1 MAYNN
6 QMPYGSEA
14 QMQYGSGAQMGMQ
27 SSAAPSAPGKTTGTV
42 KNWFEEKGFGFIT
55 TPQGTD
61 YFVHHSVIHAQG
73 NRRSLEIGE
82 TVEFD
87 IISGDDGRQKAD
99 NVTGP
104 GGVHVKG
111 SQGGGFGGGG
121 YGRGGGYGGG
131 GRGSAVCFKYQ
142 AGNCTFGA
150 NCRFKHEGGGGGG
163 GGYGASSGVGG
174 YGASSGGGGG
184 AGGYGASG
192 GYGGGN
198 QGYGGGGG
206 SYGGGGGFGGGRGG
220 GGGGV
225 CFNFQKGSCTYG
237 ANCRFAHQ

>member
-6 QMPYGSEA
+6 QMPYGSGA
-14 QMQYGSGAQMGMQ
+14 QMPFGSGAQIGMQ
-27 SSAAPSAPGKTTGTV
+27 SNGVPSAGKTTGTV

-73 NRRSLEIGE
+73 NRRSLEVGE

-87 IISGDDGRQKAD
+87 IITGDDGRQKAD

-121 YGRGGGYGGG
+121 GGYGGYGGG
-131 GRGSAVCFKYQ
+131 GRGPAVCFKYQ
-142 AGNCTFGA
+142 AGNCTFGE
-150 NCRFKHEGGGGGG
+150 NCRFKHEGAGGNGGGYVASGGGG
-163 GGYGASSGVGG
+163 GGYGGSS
-174 YGASSGGGGG
+174 
-184 AGGYGASG
+184 

-206 SYGGGGGFGGGRGG
+206 SYRGGRGFGGGGRGG
-220 GGGGV
+220 GSGV
-225 CFNFQKGSCTYG
+225 CFNYQKGSCTYG
-237 ANCRFAHQ
+237 VNCRFKHQ